1 MGHSHER
8 PGFGGRRSVGDH
20 QAGPEVIAQTSCL
33 GCHKTGSTT
42 TSMHQSASIHQS
54 AASAANPF
62 LVCFRF

>member
-33 GCHKTGSTT
+33 KSYKMELLQLPVAETSAGEARRETAGSSLLLT
-42 TSMHQSASIHQS
+42 
-54 AASAANPF
+54 
-62 LVCFRF
+62 